1 MKPQIILKK
10 ISNLSIFLNVITAAL
25 GILYFIMSSP
35 FILYDIFGVFLICS
49 WSFNLL
55 LLFMIDKY
63 LNKSSKLGKKIN
75 RHSYYF
81 IISFILSILMIVFGI
96 IFTAFILSGF
106 LAILGSLMIISG
118 FFIIVIYGIY
128 FSLLIFSS
136 NEINEGWNFD

>member
-10 ISNLSIFLNVITAAL
+10 ISNLSIFLNVIAAAL

-49 WSFNLL
+49 WSFNLY
-55 LLFMIDKY
+55 LLFIIDKY
-63 LNKSSKLGKKIN
+63 LNKSSKIGKKIN

-96 IFTAFILSGF
+96 IFTTFILSGF

-136 NEINEGWNFD
+136 NEIREGWNFD

>member
-10 ISNLSIFLNVITAAL
+10 ISNLSIFLNVIAAAL

>member
-10 ISNLSIFLNVITAAL
+10 ISNLSIFLNVIAAAL

-136 NEINEGWNFD
+136 NEISEGWNFD